1 MWFHLQAASRLVTR
15 RKGPVL
21 RMAIVALVA
30 STWCIAGAVWA
41 IGTWRD
47 ADERASA
54 MAIDVVCS
62 NDSTGVRTRT
72 MSQTIA
78 RMPGVVEA
86 TVRSSDA
93 VWNEFAADMHI
104 SDTDLRAIAE
114 LPAMIRVRLA
124 PQYVTQEFIDRFA
137 HDLRSASRRS
147 IASITWPRTYVA
159 MVEDHRRTLIVFGG
173 AAGILS
179 LVLFIV
185 AITYAFN
192 AEVHRAGADLRVAE
206 LLGAPMRWI
215 AAPHTIVGLLAGACG
230 LVASTLV
237 VLALQSSAR
246 HLAPW
251 VGRATQSEILL
262 AAAALAVVGIANS
275 WTQSLLAVREAMR
288 RR

>member
-1 MWFHLQAASRLVTR
+1 MWFHLQAASRLITR
-15 RKGPVL
+15 RKGPVV

-54 MAIDVVCS
+54 MVIDVVCAD
-62 NDSTGVRTRT
+62 DSTGVRARA
-72 MSQTIA
+72 MAQSIA
-78 RMPGVVEA
+78 RIPGVAEA
-86 TVRSSDA
+86 TVRTSDA
-93 VWNEFAADMHI
+93 VWKEFAADMNI

-114 LPAMIRVRLA
+114 LPVMIRVRLA
-124 PQYVTQEFIDRFA
+124 PEYVAHEFVERFA
-137 HDLRSASRRS
+137 NDLRVAWRRN
-147 IASITWPRTYVA
+147 ITSITWPRTYVA
-159 MVEDHRRTLIVFGG
+159 MVEEHRRTLVIFGG
-173 AAGILS
+173 AAGVLS
-179 LVLFIV
+179 VMLFLV
-185 AITYAFN
+185 AIAYAFN
-192 AEVHRAGADLRVAE
+192 AEIHRAGSDLRVAE

-215 AAPHTIVGLLAGACG
+215 AAPHAIVGLLAGACG

-251 VGRATQSEILL
+251 VGRVTQVEILL
-262 AAAALAVVGIANS
+262 AAAALAAIGIAN
-275 WTQSLLAVREAMR
+275 TCLQSLMAVREAMR